1 MTADELSKVIIKGME
16 EKKASDIVMM
26 DLRKVNN
33 SITDIM
39 IIASGNS
46 DKQIE
51 AISDSIEE
59 EVKKAGES
67 GPWRMEGKNNN
78 QWIIMDYVNVVAH
91 IFVKD
96 KREFYGLEDLWGDA
110 KITQIN

>member
-46 DKQIE
+46 EKQIE

-59 EVKKAGES
+59 EVKKAGEP

-110 KITQIN
+110 KTTQIN